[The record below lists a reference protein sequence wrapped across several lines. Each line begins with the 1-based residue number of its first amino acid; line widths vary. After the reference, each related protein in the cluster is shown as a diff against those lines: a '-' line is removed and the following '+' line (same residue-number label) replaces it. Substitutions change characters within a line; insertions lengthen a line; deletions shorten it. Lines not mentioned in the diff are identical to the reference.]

1 MAMQDQKKDADDFAA
16 GFNADDQA
24 KTGQTEDEA
33 FGLADAQSGGDA
45 ATGGDGTAA
54 GAGGDANAAVT
65 ATSGADAGAAA
76 GALDP
81 KALEAE
87 AARLRDLETALNAKA
102 DELQAKEVAMSTS
115 NTNEKETTTTAS
127 GDGAN
132 GAGAGTGDEDDPEKA
147 LEEDFGPEFVSLL
160 KRLIK
165 KCMGDEVQ
173 AGVSPL
179 SAQINDVIEHL
190 RSERTVAHFKAIAA
204 AHDDYEDI
212 VNSPEFGT
220 WKGSQTPDEQKR
232 LDRVMQSGT
241 SDEIIAMLT
250 AFKKSGKSGV
260 DDDAIDQAEG
270 VRSSGLSLPKAPPA
284 SDDFAAA
291 WNSH

>member
-33 FGLADAQSGGDA
+33 FGLADAQDGGGT

-54 GAGGDANAAVT
+54 GAGGDANAAAT
-65 ATSGADAGAAA
+65 TTSGTDAGA
-76 GALDP
+76 GTLDP

-87 AARLRDLETALNAKA
+87 AARLRDLEAALKAKA

-115 NTNEKETTTTAS
+115 NTNEKETTTTAD
-127 GDGAN
+127 GDG
-132 GAGAGTGDEDDPEKA
+132 GEGTGAGTGDEDDPEKA

-173 AGVSPL
+173 AGVNPL

-212 VNSPEFGT
+212 VSSPEFGT

-250 AFKKSGKSGV
+250 AFKESRKSGV